1 MLVFD
6 LVHGEVLS
14 LDRTADPTADCILLG
29 RAALVTEEGQKK
41 IAVRT
46 RRPEGLVRLTDC
58 PAEAAAAGLCGDVLV
73 CADTAGE
80 AVTYELL
87 KEASALYSPDFGETV
102 TFYERYAADP
112 SGTGGTQVTLT
123 IAPAGQS

>member
-1 MLVFD
+1 MRG
-6 LVHGEVLS
+6 H
-14 LDRTADPTADCILLG
+14 
-29 RAALVTEEGQKK
+29 AALVTEAGQKK

-46 RRPEGLVRLTDC
+46 RRPEGLVRLADC
-58 PAEAAAAGLCGDVLV
+58 PAEAAATGLCGDVLV

-87 KEASALYSPDFGETV
+87 RKASALYSPDFGETV